1 MLALS
6 LEGLCAGAYHYAG
19 TSAVEAAYFSN
30 IDIAVQIEKTPKTMI
45 GQAKLSEVRIDL
57 KYTTYLCL
65 MLVLRQNL
73 GKKVDRNKWDNVE
86 VAWEEE
92 ASRSDD
98 FDSVALFRFSRD
110 VEYSSS
116 ARHVRFGQNRT
127 PGPKTKALSVLD
139 FQLQCGKLSLLLLR
153 DDDVTA
159 ARNIAKE
166 MALFCI
172 NGLEFTAK
180 RREDASLSITAS
192 AGKIFVFDIAERSG
206 KCQEQP
212 AQQPLNCS
220 VLVEGYSGG
229 SDAFDSQVVV
239 TLDKAGG
246 NSSIGVVVN
255 YLSLAALIRP
265 IEDIAAFFACDFPAT
280 APTAPFLNET
290 GLTHSSDAAPS
301 GQNHDS
307 FVEQQLQLRFVLHYP
322 RLIFAADENDVNAR
336 ALVLQ
341 G

>member
-1 MLALS
+1 M
-6 LEGLCAGAYHYAG
+6 
-19 TSAVEAAYFSN
+19 EAAYFSN

-57 KYTTYLCL
+57 KYTNYLCL

-73 GKKVDRNKWDNVE
+73 GKKVERSKWDNIE

-98 FDSVALFRFSRD
+98 FDSVPLFRFSRD

-116 ARHVRFGQNRT
+116 ARHVRFGQSRA
-127 PGPKTKALSVLD
+127 PGPKTKALSALD

-153 DDDVTA
+153 DDDVTS
-159 ARNIAKE
+159 ARSIAKE

-192 AGKIFVFDIAERSG
+192 VGKIFVFDIAERG
-206 KCQEQP
+206 ERCQEQP
-212 AQQPLNCS
+212 AQQPVNCS

-229 SDAFDSQVVV
+229 SNAFDSQIVV
-239 TLDKAGG
+239 TLDKAAS
-246 NSSIGVVVN
+246 NSSISVVVN

-265 IEDIAAFFACDFPAT
+265 IEEIAAFFACDFPAT
-280 APTAPFLNET
+280 SPAALFPNET
-290 GLTHSSDAAPS
+290 GLTHSSDVAS
-301 GQNHDS
+301 NDQNRDS
-307 FVEQQLQLRFVLHYP
+307 SDEQQLQLRFVLHYP
-322 RLIFAADENDVNAR
+322 RLIFAADENDVNSR